1 MHNHISVV
9 MRVTNVTL
17 TKLSQAKNGKKVR
30 KIGMPKFKIRNH
42 KFVVPDV
49 MSMTHYSKHETLLF
63 LGAPIEEKDFTICL
77 GLGLVKVIQKGEDF
91 DLVCMDFGRG
101 YSREIYVKN
110 NHARRQIYT
119 LKKGQYAWF
128 YGLMKCYRN
137 GKQIRTSLYAKA
149 FQGWYVPK
157 SMDIMKVDPED
168 VEELTKENES
178 KINFIDELVEKGI

>member
-1 MHNHISVV
+1 M
-9 MRVTNVTL
+9 
-17 TKLSQAKNGKKVR
+17 GKV
-30 KIGMPKFKIRNH
+30 KIRNH

-49 MSMTHYSKHETLLF
+49 TRLTHYSQHETLLF
-63 LGAPIEEKDFTICL
+63 FGTPLEEKDFTICL
-77 GLGLVKVIQKGEDF
+77 GVGLVKAIQKGQEF

-128 YGLMKCYRN
+128 YGLMRCLRIN
-137 GKQIRTSLYAKA
+137 GKTNTTLYAKA

-157 SMDIMKVDPED
+157 NMDIKQLDPNEID
-168 VEELTKENES
+168 KLSQENQS
-178 KINFIDELVEKGI
+178 KINFIDELLNGDNND